1 MKKLLLVALLFLSCF
16 CYTQTI
22 SCESF
27 KAKPKNWSLSTS
39 IGYINVSTIKKPV
52 SRYQSNTWTSLNI
65 NYSTSKWSFGG
76 WAGANYWIDS
86 KQPDLR
92 LGFSVTRTLK
102 KW

>member
-1 MKKLLLVALLFLSCF
+1 MKKIIACITLTLFS
-16 CYTQTI
+16 YT
-22 SCESF
+22 SF
-27 KAKPKNWSLSTS
+27 TQICTTKLKPWSLSAS
-39 IGYINVSTIKKPV
+39 VGYINVSTIKQPI

-76 WAGANYWIDS
+76 WTGANYWIDS

-92 LGFSVTRTLK
+92 LGFSVTRTIK

>member
-16 CYTQTI
+16 CYAQTTH
-22 SCESF
+22 CESF
-27 KAKPKNWSLSTS
+27 KVKEQRWSLSGS
-39 IGYINVSTIKKPV
+39 VGYINVYTIKKPV

-76 WAGANYWIDS
+76 WVGANYWIDS

-92 LGFSVTRTLK
+92 LGFSITRTIK

>member
-1 MKKLLLVALLFLSCF
+1 MLTLAS
-16 CYTQTI
+16 YT
-22 SCESF
+22 SF
-27 KAKPKNWSLSTS
+27 TQICTPKPKNWALSAS
-39 IGYINVSTIKKPV
+39 VGYINVSTIKQPV

-92 LGFSVTRTLK
+92 LGFSVTRTIK

>member
-1 MKKLLLVALLFLSCF
+1 MKKNLLLLSFLLAAFSF
-16 CYTQTI
+16 AQT
-22 SCESF
+22 CTP
-27 KAKPKNWSLSTS
+27 KPKPWSLSAS
-39 IGYINVSTIKKPV
+39 VGYINVSTIKQPV
-52 SRYQSNTWTSLNI
+52 SIYQSNSWTSLNI

-92 LGFSVTRTLK
+92 LGFSITRTIK

>member
-1 MKKLLLVALLFLSCF
+1 MKKIIACITLTLFS
-16 CYTQTI
+16 YT
-22 SCESF
+22 SF
-27 KAKPKNWSLSTS
+27 TQICTTKLKPWSLSAS
-39 IGYINVSTIKKPV
+39 VGYINVSTIKQPI

-76 WAGANYWIDS
+76 WVGANYWIDS

-92 LGFSVTRTLK
+92 LGFSITRTIK

>member
-1 MKKLLLVALLFLSCF
+1 MKKIITCIILTLFS
-16 CYTQTI
+16 YTVYGQCTP
-22 SCESF
+22 
-27 KAKPKNWSLSTS
+27 KPKNWALSTS
-39 IGYINVSTIKKPV
+39 VGYINVSTIKQPV

-76 WAGANYWIDS
+76 WAGANYWIVP

-92 LGFSVTRTLK
+92 LGFSVTRTIK

>member
-1 MKKLLLVALLFLSCF
+1 MKKIIACIILTLFSYISF
-16 CYTQTI
+16 TQVCCTP
-22 SCESF
+22 
-27 KAKPKNWSLSTS
+27 KPKSWSLSGS
-39 IGYINVSTIKKPV
+39 IGYINVSTIKQPV

-92 LGFSVTRTLK
+92 LGFSITRTIK

>member
-1 MKKLLLVALLFLSCF
+1 MKKFILLAAFAL
-16 CYTQTI
+16 I
-22 SCESF
+22 SNLGISQCCRDS
-27 KAKPKNWSLSTS
+27 KKVNQPWSLSAS
-39 IGYINVSTIKKPV
+39 VGYINVSTIKQPV
-52 SRYQSNTWTSLNI
+52 SIYQSNSWTSLNI

-92 LGFSVTRTLK
+92 LGFSVTCTIK

>member
-1 MKKLLLVALLFLSCF
+1 MKKNLLLLSFLLAAF
-16 CYTQTI
+16 
-22 SCESF
+22 SF
-27 KAKPKNWSLSTS
+27 AQICTPKPKPWSLSAS
-39 IGYINVSTIKKPV
+39 VGYINVSTIKQPV
-52 SRYQSNTWTSLNI
+52 SIYQSNSWTSLNI

-92 LGFSVTRTLK
+92 LGFSITRTIK

>member
-1 MKKLLLVALLFLSCF
+1 MKKIIVCIILTLFSYISF
-16 CYTQTI
+16 TQICTP
-22 SCESF
+22 
-27 KAKPKNWSLSTS
+27 KPKPWSLSGS
-39 IGYINVSTIKKPV
+39 VGYINVSTLKNPV

-92 LGFSVTRTLK
+92 LGFSITRTIK

>member
-1 MKKLLLVALLFLSCF
+1 MKKIIVCIILTLFS
-16 CYTQTI
+16 YT
-22 SCESF
+22 SF
-27 KAKPKNWSLSTS
+27 TQICTPKPKNWSLSAS
-39 IGYINVSTIKKPV
+39 VGYINVSTIRQPV
-52 SRYQSNTWTSLNI
+52 LRYQSNSWTSLNI

-92 LGFSVTRTLK
+92 LGFSVTRTIK